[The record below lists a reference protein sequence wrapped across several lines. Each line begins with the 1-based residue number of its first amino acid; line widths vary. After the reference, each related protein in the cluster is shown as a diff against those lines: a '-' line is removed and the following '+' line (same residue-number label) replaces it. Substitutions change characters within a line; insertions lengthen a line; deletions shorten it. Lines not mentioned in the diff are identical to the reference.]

1 MSKWFHAYQIFFA
14 TLLVSLVSW
23 VVTHQTPKVV
33 IAGGS
38 QQSLV
43 STSTVSATST
53 HLPPYW
59 RERLLAVLG
68 APRSKENLR
77 FLHAWGVSEG
87 GTAKWN
93 PLNTTYV
100 LPYGESWSY
109 NSSTVQNYWR
119 PSGGVAATALTL
131 VEDTYSCLVGA
142 FQGGKLTAEQI
153 NVKCDATIRR
163 WGTNPAVIAKVLTE
177 TP

>member
-1 MSKWFHAYQIFFA
+1 MNKWFHAYGGTLISIAFA
-14 TLLVSLVSW
+14 ILVW
-23 VVTHQTPKVV
+23 AITHEPPKVV

-43 STSTVSATST
+43 TTSTVSATST

-68 APRSKENLR
+68 APRTKQNLR

-119 PSGGVAATALTL
+119 PTGGINATALTL
-131 VEDTYSCLVGA
+131 VQDTYSCLVGA
-142 FQGGKLTAEQI
+142 MQGGKLTAEQI
-153 NVKCDATIRR
+153 NVKCDKTIRT
-163 WGTNPAVIAKVLTE
+163 WGTNPAVIAKILKE